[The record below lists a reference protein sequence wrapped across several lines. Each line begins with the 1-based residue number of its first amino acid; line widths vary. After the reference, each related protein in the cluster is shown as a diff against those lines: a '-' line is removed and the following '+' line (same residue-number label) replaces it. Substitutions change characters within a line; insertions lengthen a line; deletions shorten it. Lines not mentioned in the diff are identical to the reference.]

1 VNAHGKQ
8 FEHFLLNLSS
18 FVSISDIILLIL
30 FLPPETPA
38 SDTKPCQSRR
48 HGAGRHVTSHLTSRL
63 LPFLPAASLAPLQR
77 VQNAT
82 VWLVFNLD
90 RQSHI

>member
-1 VNAHGKQ
+1 MENNSSTSCLTCLV
-8 FEHFLLNLSS
+8 LLV
-18 FVSISDIILLIL
+18 FIL

-48 HGAGRHVTSHLTSRL
+48 HGAGRHVTSRL

-82 VWLVFNLD
+82 IWLVFNLD